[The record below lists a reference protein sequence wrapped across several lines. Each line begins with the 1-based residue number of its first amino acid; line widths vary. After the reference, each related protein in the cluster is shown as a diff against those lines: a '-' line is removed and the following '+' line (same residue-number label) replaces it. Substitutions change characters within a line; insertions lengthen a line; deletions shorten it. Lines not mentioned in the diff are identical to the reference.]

1 MAKQNNPNTLK
12 SFHTSHK

>member
-1 MAKQNNPNTLK
+1 MAKENNPDTLK